1 MPPSQLKQL
10 KASLRDGGLLGPQQS
25 KKQKQQNARSGVAA
39 QNRIQRNTALQSIR
53 DRFNPFEIKTTSR
66 PKFDVTTRDVSKKT
80 SGQARP
86 GVTKSYGEEKRRQ
99 TLLQEMNRRNKVGGI
114 LDRRFGEDD
123 PTMTPEERAAE
134 RFARQSQKKLRKESM
149 FNLED
154 DDEEFQLTHKGET
167 LSFGEGFNLDDFQ
180 EGDLGAEEEDD
191 DSEFPRKRK
200 RVLEDDDV
208 DLADMTFDDDAGEE
222 QPERKKSKNE
232 VMKEVIAKSKFYK
245 LERQKAKEDDDDLR
259 EELDKG
265 LPDLF
270 DLLRGVKAPPKPE
283 PPKDDLATMNPE
295 RAALLQ
301 GKTPDD
307 TEKEYDQRLKQL
319 TFDKRSAPTDRTKTA
334 EEKAEEEAQRLKTLE
349 EERLRRMRGEELTD
363 SEAEVEEY
371 DEHDEEDGEESD
383 EESVFDDAKAF
394 GLQQPAET
402 STRPELGVED
412 EDDFIIDDDLV
423 ETRSDVSLSFDE
435 DEDMQSGEGSEVEED
450 EDEPDDELINGLS
463 IPEFE
468 SGDAAAATN
477 GADEVNDGLAFTYPC
492 PGSHEEFIE
501 IIKDVPMQDLPTVV
515 QRIRALHHP
524 RLHSDNK
531 TKLGRFVGILL
542 QHVAYMAEQSD
553 HPPFSVLENTLRHIH
568 SMAKSHPESVC
579 QAYRTHLREIA
590 NDRPLNLRPGDLVIL
605 TGIATTFPTSD
616 HFHAIATPA
625 HLCIARYLSQGSV
638 NTLTDFATGAYAASL
653 CLQYQSISKR
663 YMPEFVNYSLN
674 ILSHLSPRELPD
686 ASALGFFPSR
696 SPFAS
701 LRLNLASKPIPS
713 RRLRFWD
720 MTDAPEEEEQLKIS
734 IITTIVNLLSVA
746 SDLWSGKSAYTEI
759 FAPVKEV
766 LAHFI
771 QALETSSTSTKGKNK
786 SSKSP
791 VDPIVLGTFKATLDK
806 IIAQLSQA
814 RHSRRPLLLHNHR
827 PLAIKTAIPKFEE
840 SFNPDK
846 HYDPDRERA
855 EANRLKAEYKR
866 ERKGA
871 MRELRKDANFIAREK
886 LREKK
891 ERDAEYERKY
901 KRLVAEVQNEEG
913 REANAYER
921 VKRMRQGKR

>member
-25 KKQKQQNARSGVAA
+25 KKQKQQNAKSGVAA
-39 QNRIQRNTALQSIR
+39 QNRIQRNNALQAIR

-66 PKFDVTTRDVSKKT
+66 PKFDVTTRDVPKKNA
-80 SGQARP
+80 GQARP
-86 GVTKSYGEEKRRQ
+86 GVTKSHGEEKRRQ

-154 DDEEFQLTHKGET
+154 DDEEFQLTHMGES
-167 LSFGEGFNLDDFQ
+167 LSFGEGVNLDDFQ
-180 EGDLGAEEEDD
+180 EGDLGAEEDNDD
-191 DSEFPRKRK
+191 EELPRKRK
-200 RVLEDDDV
+200 RMLEDDDDDA
-208 DLADMTFDDDAGEE
+208 DLADMIYDDEEGEE

-270 DLLRGVKAPPKPE
+270 DMLRGVKPPPKPE
-283 PPKDDLATMNPE
+283 PPKDDLAAMNPE
-295 RAALLQ
+295 RAAILQ

-307 TEKEYDQRLKQL
+307 AEKEYDQRLKQL

-334 EEKAEEEAQRLKTLE
+334 EEQAEEEAQRLKTLE
-349 EERLRRMRGEELTD
+349 EERLRRMRGEESSE
-363 SEAEVEEY
+363 SEADVTEE
-371 DEHDEEDGEESD
+371 DEDEDEDGEGSD
-383 EESVFDDAKAF
+383 DESVFDDAKAF
-394 GLQQPAET
+394 GLQQPTET
-402 STRPELGVED
+402 VTRPELGVED

-435 DEDMQSGEGSEVEED
+435 DEDMESGEGSEEEED
-450 EDEPDDELINGLS
+450 EDEQDDELINGLS
-463 IPEFE
+463 IP
-468 SGDAAAATN
+468 GLDDGNATAAAN
-477 GADEVNDGLAFTYPC
+477 GAKEVSDGLAFTYPC
-492 PGSHEEFIE
+492 PGSHEEFLE
-501 IIKDVPMQDLPTVV
+501 IIKDVPMQDLPTVI

-531 TKLGRFVGILL
+531 TKLSRFAGILV
-542 QHVAYMAEQSD
+542 QHVAYMAELSD
-553 HPPFSVLENTLRHIH
+553 HPPFSIVENILRHIH

-579 QAYRTHLREIA
+579 QAYRAHLRQIA
-590 NDRPLNLRPGDLVIL
+590 TDRPLNLRPGDLLIL

-625 HLCIARYLSQGSV
+625 HLCIARYLGQGAV
-638 NTLTDFATGAYAASL
+638 NTLNDFATGAYAASL
-653 CLQYQSISKR
+653 CLQYQAISKR
-663 YMPEFVNYSLN
+663 YMPEFINYSLN
-674 ILSHLSPRELPD
+674 VLYHLSPEEQTD

-696 SPFAS
+696 SPSTS
-701 LRLNLASKPIPS
+701 LQLNLSSKPISS

-720 MTDAPEEEEQLKIS
+720 VADAPEDEEQLKLS
-734 IITTIVNLLSVA
+734 IINTLVNLLSSA
-746 SDLWSGKSAYTEI
+746 SDIWSGKSAYTEI
-759 FAPVKEV
+759 FSPVEKV
-766 LAHFI
+766 LSSLF
-771 QALETSSTSTKGKNK
+771 QALDITTKGKGKASKNLIP
-786 SSKSP
+786 SS
-791 VDPIVLGTFKATLDK
+791 VLDAFRSTLDK
-806 IIAQLSQA
+806 ITAQLSQA
-814 RHSRRPLLLHNHR
+814 RQARRPLLLHNHR